1 MQNKLMQILLFIS
14 VIFAIP
20 AIAEVNDK
28 ADAYDPSGSVFEK
41 ITDLEQ
47 KKVLWQ
53 LEKENAQMQ
62 LEMDRMDAERVR
74 IKNEI
79 DSMDGTKNAQA
90 QELELERQRLEIEK
104 QKLEVQKKNIAAAP
118 TPSKRES
125 DKPEPEP
132 EPEVA
137 PIQDKYRLVEIVG
150 AGRQLV
156 ATLEDNKT
164 GQRKK
169 VSVGKDLD
177 GYNVDSISLDEGVVL
192 SKEGETQTLGVHV
205 NN

>member
-14 VIFAIP
+14 AIFTIP
-20 AIAEVNDK
+20 AIADVNDK
-28 ADAYDPSGSVFEK
+28 ADTYDPSGSVFEK

-47 KKVLWQ
+47 RKVLWQ

-79 DSMDGTKNAQA
+79 DSINGAKDAKA
-90 QELELERQRLEIEK
+90 QELELERQRLEVEK
-104 QKLEVQKKNIAAAP
+104 QKIEAQKKNLAAAP
-118 TPSKRES
+118 MSGKIEIDR
-125 DKPEPEP
+125 KEP

-137 PIQDKYRLVEIVG
+137 PIQEKYRLVEIIG
-150 AGRQLV
+150 AGNQLV

-169 VSVGKDLD
+169 VYVGKDLD
-177 GYNVDSISLDEGVVL
+177 GHNVDLISLDEGVVL
-192 SKEGETQTLGVHV
+192 SKDGETQTLGVHS

>member
-14 VIFAIP
+14 AIFTIP
-20 AIAEVNDK
+20 AIADVNTK
-28 ADAYDPSGSVFEK
+28 ADTYDPSGTVFEK

-47 KKVLWQ
+47 RKVLWQ

-79 DSMDGTKNAQA
+79 DSINGAKNAKA
-90 QELELERQRLEIEK
+90 QELELERQRLEVEK
-104 QKLEVQKKNIAAAP
+104 QKLEAQKKNMVTAP
-118 TPSKRES
+118 MPGKREIDRKES
-125 DKPEPEP
+125 EPEP
-132 EPEVA
+132 EFA
-137 PIQDKYRLVEIVG
+137 PIQEKYRLVEIIG
-150 AGRQLV
+150 AGNQLV

-177 GYNVDSISLDEGVVL
+177 GHNVDLISLDEGVVL
-192 SKEGETQTLGVHV
+192 SKDGETQTLGVHS